1 MKTPAFWPEKGHLNL
16 NQYYYIKALVE
27 KCNIEYALETGFC
40 TGRSALAILNNCKNL
55 KRMISVDIVF
65 IKERKNLLEEKFK
78 NFTGIES
85 DSKLALT
92 EEFFETNYPEG
103 IDYCLVDGDHSY
115 GGCLNDLRSILPHMK
130 VGSLLV
136 IDDYESGP
144 PDGCPIPEVTS
155 ACDNFYRENT
165 DKLSREKWHKSG
177 KGFCVFTVK
186 Q

>member
-1 MKTPAFWPEKGHLNL
+1 MEVPAFWPEKGHLNL

-27 KCNIEYALETGFC
+27 KRNIEYALETGFH

-55 KRMISVDIVF
+55 KRMVSVDIVF
-65 IKERKNLLEEKFK
+65 VKERKNLLEEKFK

-85 DSKLALT
+85 
-92 EEFFETNYPEG
+92 
-103 IDYCLVDGDHSY
+103 
-115 GGCLNDLRSILPHMK
+115 
-130 VGSLLV
+130 
-136 IDDYESGP
+136 DYESGP

-155 ACDNFYRENT
+155 ACDNFYRENA

-186 Q
+186 E